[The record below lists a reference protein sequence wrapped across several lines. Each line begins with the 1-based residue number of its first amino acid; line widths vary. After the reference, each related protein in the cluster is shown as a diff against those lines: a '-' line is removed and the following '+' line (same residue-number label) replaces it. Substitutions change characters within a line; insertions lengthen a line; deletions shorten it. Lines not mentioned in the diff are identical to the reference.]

1 MSRVLTIVR
10 IRLVGLLLILPTL
23 MVASC
28 GTRHGRERPESLD
41 LAIAA
46 FIAGDYEVAIGRLEP
61 LTADDQSE
69 DVRQEA
75 YLFMGRA
82 YLAQGRFD
90 RAIDAFVAGK
100 AHGGGSVFDAYLA
113 RLDVLV
119 SSSPERL
126 ERTDWVTRA
135 QLAALVDRLVYSGGD
150 DVLTAPGAA
159 FDSTAAIP
167 ALQSIR
173 RGVVGPLPDGTFR
186 PEAPVTRGAF
196 YAAVCRLLREL
207 EITSPPS
214 TFLEGGFRWAME
226 GAEPRYVTG
235 EEAISVLERIVE
247 ARTQTRAGSGSSEK
261 VDG

>member
-1 MSRVLTIVR
+1 M
-10 IRLVGLLLILPTL
+10 RLVGLLLMLPTL
-23 MVASC
+23 MTTSC
-28 GTRHGRERPESLD
+28 ATRHGRERPEALD
-41 LAIAA
+41 LAIEA
-46 FIAGDYEVAIGRLEP
+46 FIAGDYEEAIGRLEL

-82 YLAQGRFD
+82 YIEQGRFD

-100 AHGGGSVFDAYLA
+100 AHGGGSVFDTYLA

-126 ERTDWVTRA
+126 ERTVWVTRA
-135 QLAALVDRLVYSGGD
+135 QLAALVDIMVYGGGE
-150 DVLTAPGAA
+150 DVMAAPGAA
-159 FDSTAAIP
+159 FDSTAVMP
-167 ALQSIR
+167 ALQSLR
-173 RGVVGPLPDGTFR
+173 RGVVEPLPDGTFR

-196 YAAVCRLLREL
+196 YAAVCRLLRDL

-235 EEAISVLERIVE
+235 KEALSVLERIV
-247 ARTQTRAGSGSSEK
+247 QTGGGSGSSEK